1 MKSDIEIARSIELKK
16 IKVIADSIGIP
27 REEVE
32 NYGRYIAKIPETLI
46 DGLSPFLRSLPDCW
60 F

>member
-16 IKVIADSIGIP
+16 IKVIADSIGI
-27 REEVE
+27 
-32 NYGRYIAKIPETLI
+32 KIP
-46 DGLSPFLRSLPDCW
+46 LPL

>member
-16 IKVIADSIGIP
+16 IKQVAEGIGIP

-32 NYGRYIAKIPETLI
+32 KGRRAKKVNL
-46 DGLSPFLRSLPDCW
+46 
-60 F
+60 